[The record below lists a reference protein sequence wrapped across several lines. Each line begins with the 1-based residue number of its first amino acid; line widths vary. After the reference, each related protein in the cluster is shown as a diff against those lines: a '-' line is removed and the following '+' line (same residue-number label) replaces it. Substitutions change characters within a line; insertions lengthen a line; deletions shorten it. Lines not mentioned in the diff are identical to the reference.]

1 MNPTVEVSTPL
12 PVYIVGLDDNDIES
26 SLAKTKFQRSIES
39 LSHVYPELGE
49 ARATVRAFSK
59 GKERKHFEVHV
70 MIRLPKHQFEF
81 REEGW
86 SIEEVFENIGLKIKR
101 LMTKPRDS
109 PARRRLPAR
118 GLKEQSP
125 GSSPSST

>member
-12 PVYIVGLDDNDIES
+12 PVYIVGLDDNDVES
-26 SLAKTKFQRSIES
+26 SLARSKFRRSIES
-39 LSHVYPELGE
+39 LSQVYPELGE
-49 ARATVRAFSK
+49 ARATVKAFSK

-70 MIRLPKHQFEF
+70 LIRMPKHQVEF

-101 LMTKPRDS
+101 LMTKPRGS
-109 PARRRLPAR
+109 ASRRRLPAR
-118 GLKEQSP
+118 AERAVARF
-125 GSSPSST
+125 

>member
-12 PVYIVGLDDNDIES
+12 PVYIVGLEDNDVES
-26 SLAKTKFQRSIES
+26 SLAKSKFQRSIES

-86 SIEEVFENIGLKIKR
+86 SIEEVFENIGSKIKR
-101 LMTKPRDS
+101 LMTKPRGS
-109 PARRRLPAR
+109 ASRRRLPAR
-118 GLKEQSP
+118 AERAVARF
-125 GSSPSST
+125 

>member
-1 MNPTVEVSTPL
+1 MGQTPEVSTPL
-12 PVYIVGLDDNDIES
+12 PVYIVGLESQDLES
-26 SLAKTKFQRSIES
+26 SLAETKFRRSIES
-39 LSHVYPELGE
+39 LSHVYPDIGE

-70 MIRLPKHQFEF
+70 LIRMPKHQVEF

-109 PARRRLPAR
+109 AYRRRLPAR
-118 GLKEQSP
+118 AERAVARF
-125 GSSPSST
+125 

>member
-1 MNPTVEVSTPL
+1 MHPAPEISAPL
-12 PVYIVGLDDNDIES
+12 LVYIVGLDDNDIES
-26 SLAKTKFQRSIES
+26 SIAKTKFQRSIES
-39 LSHVYPELGE
+39 LSHVYPEMGE

-70 MIRLPKHQFEF
+70 LIRLPKHQVEF
-81 REEGW
+81 IEEGW

-109 PARRRLPAR
+109 ASRRRLPAR
-118 GLKEQSP
+118 AERAVARF
-125 GSSPSST
+125 

>member
-1 MNPTVEVSTPL
+1 L

-70 MIRLPKHQFEF
+70 LIRLPKHQFEF

-109 PARRRLPAR
+109 ASRRRLPAR
-118 GLKEQSP
+118 AERAIARF
-125 GSSPSST
+125 